1 MKIRSTFHVLVLLM
15 AVLTFS
21 MPFVTFAQQASVA
34 DEQAKAVADGERD
47 AEARVSKG
55 LWFGVGCL
63 TTVLGTILAYSLA
76 PTPPAEQLI
85 GKSPDYVDFYTT
97 AYQAKAKSL
106 QGRSALTG
114 AGITLGVT
122 AIGTVVVYGC
132 LLGTAAGAA
141 ASVEV
146 E

>member
-47 AEARVSKG
+47 AEARVNKG

-63 TTVLGTILAYSLA
+63 TTAIGTILAYSLP
-76 PTPPAEQLI
+76 PTPPPERLI
-85 GKSPDYVDFYTT
+85 GKSPEYISFYTE
-97 AYQAKAKSL
+97 AYKAKAKSI
-106 QGRSALTG
+106 QGRSALIG
-114 AGITLGVT
+114 CGITTGGVALTYGLILG
-122 AIGTVVVYGC
+122 IF
-132 LLGTAAGAA
+132 AGAA
-141 ASVEV
+141 ASVE
-146 E
+146 